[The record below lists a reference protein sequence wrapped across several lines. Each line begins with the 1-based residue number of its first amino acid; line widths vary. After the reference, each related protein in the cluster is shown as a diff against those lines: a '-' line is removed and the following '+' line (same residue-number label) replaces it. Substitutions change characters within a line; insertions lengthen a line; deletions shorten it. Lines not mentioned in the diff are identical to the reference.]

1 MSKLCVYEV
10 QAYYGL
16 PERNI
21 EVAMTEESEVSG
33 YLTGHVLVAMPQM
46 EDPRFSWSVVYI
58 CAHTPDGAMGLV
70 VNKLVDSVTFPDL
83 LEQLNLDSSDSGEG
97 VGVHFGG
104 PVETGRGFVLHS
116 ADYLQDASLVIED
129 DVALTAT
136 VDILKAIADGTGP
149 DSSLLA
155 LGYAGWAPGQ
165 LDEEIQAN
173 GWLSVEADSE
183 LIFGSEIDTKWER
196 AMAKMG
202 IDFSKLSGAAG
213 HA

>member
-1 MSKLCVYEV
+1 
-10 QAYYGL
+10 
-16 PERNI
+16 
-21 EVAMTEESEVSG
+21 MTESPIDNLTDVTDAAG

-46 EDPRFSWSVVYI
+46 EDPRFTRSVVYI

-70 VNKLVDSVTFPDL
+70 INKLVDSVTFPDL
-83 LEQLNLDSSDSGEG
+83 LEQWDLESTNENDGIH
-97 VGVHFGG
+97 VHFGG

-116 ADYLQDASLVIED
+116 ADYVQDATLVINEQ
-129 DVALTAT
+129 VALTAT
-136 VDILKAIADGTGP
+136 VDILKAMADGNGP
-149 DSSLLA
+149 NSSLLA

-173 GWLSVEADSE
+173 GWLTLEADDD
-183 LIFGSEIDTKWER
+183 LIFGSKLESRWEL

-202 IDFSKLSGAAG
+202 IDFSKLSVAAG

>member
-1 MSKLCVYEV
+1 
-10 QAYYGL
+10 
-16 PERNI
+16 
-21 EVAMTEESEVSG
+21 MTENPTDNTSGQSDTSG

-46 EDPRFSWSVVYI
+46 EDPRFARSVVYI

-70 VNKLVDSVTFPDL
+70 INKLVDSVTFPDL
-83 LEQLNLDSSDSGEG
+83 LEQLDLDASPTSEG
-97 VGVHFGG
+97 IHVHFGG

-116 ADYLQDASLVIED
+116 ADYVQDATLVINDEM
-129 DVALTAT
+129 ALTAT
-136 VDILKAIADGTGP
+136 VDILKAMAEGKGP
-149 DSSLLA
+149 RSSLLA

-173 GWLSVEADSE
+173 GWLTVPADND
-183 LIFGSEIDTKWER
+183 LIFGSKLESRWEL

>member
-1 MSKLCVYEV
+1 
-10 QAYYGL
+10 
-16 PERNI
+16 
-21 EVAMTEESEVSG
+21 MTESPIDNLTDVTDAAG

-46 EDPRFSWSVVYI
+46 EDPRFTRSVVYI

-70 VNKLVDSVTFPDL
+70 INKLVDSVTFPDL
-83 LEQLNLDSSDSGEG
+83 LEQLDLESTNENDGIH
-97 VGVHFGG
+97 VHFGG

-116 ADYLQDASLVIED
+116 ADYVQDATLVINEQ
-129 DVALTAT
+129 VALTAT
-136 VDILKAIADGTGP
+136 VDILKAMADGNGP
-149 DSSLLA
+149 NSSLLA

-173 GWLSVEADSE
+173 GWLTLEADDD
-183 LIFGSEIDTKWER
+183 LIFGSKLESRWEL

-202 IDFSKLSGAAG
+202 IDFSKLSVAAG

>member
-1 MSKLCVYEV
+1 MAASSS
-10 QAYYGL
+10 
-16 PERNI
+16 N
-21 EVAMTEESEVSG
+21 SG

-46 EDPRFSWSVVYI
+46 EDPRFARSVVYI

-70 VNKLVDSVTFPDL
+70 VNKLVESVTFPDL
-83 LEQLNLDSSDSGEG
+83 LEQLNLPGSPANEQIH
-97 VGVHFGG
+97 VHFGG

-116 ADYLQDASLVIED
+116 ADYVQDATLVIDEN
-129 DVALTAT
+129 VALTAT

-149 DSSLLA
+149 QHSLLA

-165 LDEEIQAN
+165 LDTEIQAN
-173 GWLSVEADSE
+173 GWLSVQADDE
-183 LIFGSEIDTKWER
+183 LIFSRQLDSKWER

>member
-1 MSKLCVYEV
+1 
-10 QAYYGL
+10 
-16 PERNI
+16 
-21 EVAMTEESEVSG
+21 MTDRPTDITTDTSDTSG

-46 EDPRFSWSVVYI
+46 EDPRFSRSVVYI

-83 LEQLNLDSSDSGEG
+83 LEQLNLDSDSENDSIH
-97 VGVHFGG
+97 VHFGG

-116 ADYLQDASLVIED
+116 ADYIQDATLVIND
-129 DVALTAT
+129 KVALTAT
-136 VDILKAIADGTGP
+136 IDILKAMADGSGP
-149 DSSLLA
+149 NSSLLA
-155 LGYAGWAPGQ
+155 LGYAGWGPGQ

-173 GWLSVEADSE
+173 GWLSVQADDD
-183 LIFGSEIDTKWER
+183 LIFSSSLETRWEL

>member
-1 MSKLCVYEV
+1 
-10 QAYYGL
+10 
-16 PERNI
+16 
-21 EVAMTEESEVSG
+21 MTERPTENPTDQDDTSG

-46 EDPRFSWSVVYI
+46 EDSRFSRSVVYI

-70 VNKLVDSVTFPDL
+70 INKPVDSVTFPDL
-83 LEQLNLDSSDSGEG
+83 LEQLDLESSTETDGIH
-97 VGVHFGG
+97 VHFGG

-116 ADYLQDASLVIED
+116 SDYVQDATLVIND

-136 VDILKAIADGTGP
+136 VDILKAMADGNGP
-149 DSSLLA
+149 NSSLLA

-165 LDEEIQAN
+165 LDLEIQAN
-173 GWLSVEADSE
+173 GWLTVQADNY
-183 LIFGSEIDTKWER
+183 LIFGSKLESRWEL

>member
-1 MSKLCVYEV
+1 
-10 QAYYGL
+10 
-16 PERNI
+16 
-21 EVAMTEESEVSG
+21 MTERPTKNPTDQGDTSG

-46 EDPRFSWSVVYI
+46 EDPRFSRSVVYI

-70 VNKLVDSVTFPDL
+70 INKLVDSVTFPDL
-83 LEQLNLDSSDSGEG
+83 LEQLDLGSSTKNDGIH
-97 VGVHFGG
+97 VHFGG

-116 ADYLQDASLVIED
+116 SDYVQDATLVIND

-136 VDILKAIADGTGP
+136 VDILKAMADGNGP
-149 DSSLLA
+149 NSSLLA

-165 LDEEIQAN
+165 LDLEIQAN
-173 GWLSVEADSE
+173 GWLTVQADND
-183 LIFGSEIDTKWER
+183 LIFGSKLESRWEL

>member
-1 MSKLCVYEV
+1 
-10 QAYYGL
+10 
-16 PERNI
+16 
-21 EVAMTEESEVSG
+21 MTEKSTDKPTDKTTDLGDESG

-46 EDPRFSWSVVYI
+46 EDPRFSRSVVYI

-83 LEQLNLDSSDSGEG
+83 LEQLDLTSNAENDNIH
-97 VGVHFGG
+97 VHFGG

-116 ADYLQDASLVIED
+116 ADYIQDATLVINDE
-129 DVALTAT
+129 VALTAT
-136 VDILKAIADGTGP
+136 VDILKAMADGNGP
-149 DSSLLA
+149 NSSLLA

-165 LDEEIQAN
+165 LDQEIQAN
-173 GWLSVEADSE
+173 GWLTVPADDD
-183 LIFGSEIDTKWER
+183 LIFGSKLESRWEL

>member
-1 MSKLCVYEV
+1 
-10 QAYYGL
+10 
-16 PERNI
+16 
-21 EVAMTEESEVSG
+21 MTDKPADFPTDFPRPGSTDLDDSSG

-46 EDPRFSWSVVYI
+46 EDPRFARSVVYI

-83 LEQLNLDSSDSGEG
+83 LEQLNLESGADNEKIL
-97 VGVHFGG
+97 VHFGG

-116 ADYLQDASLVIED
+116 ADYVQDATLVID
-129 DVALTAT
+129 DKVALTAT
-136 VDILKAIADGTGP
+136 VDILKAMADGNGP
-149 DSSLLA
+149 SSSLLA

-173 GWLSVEADSE
+173 GWLTVRADDD
-183 LIFGSEIDTKWER
+183 LIFDSALESRWEL

>member
-1 MSKLCVYEV
+1 
-10 QAYYGL
+10 
-16 PERNI
+16 
-21 EVAMTEESEVSG
+21 MTERPTKNPTDQGDTSG

-46 EDPRFSWSVVYI
+46 EDPRFSRSVVYI

-70 VNKLVDSVTFPDL
+70 INKLVDSVTFPDL
-83 LEQLNLDSSDSGEG
+83 LEQLDLESSTEDDGIL
-97 VGVHFGG
+97 VHFGG

-116 ADYLQDASLVIED
+116 SDYVQDATLVIND

-136 VDILKAIADGTGP
+136 VDILKAMADGNGP
-149 DSSLLA
+149 NSSLLA

-165 LDEEIQAN
+165 LDLEIQAN
-173 GWLSVEADSE
+173 GWLTVQADND
-183 LIFGSEIDTKWER
+183 LIFGSKLESRWEL

>member
-1 MSKLCVYEV
+1 
-10 QAYYGL
+10 
-16 PERNI
+16 
-21 EVAMTEESEVSG
+21 MTERPTDNLAENSTDMAEASG

-46 EDPRFSWSVVYI
+46 EDPRFSRSVVYI

-83 LEQLNLDSSDSGEG
+83 LEQLDLEASVGNDG
-97 VGVHFGG
+97 VNVHFGG

-116 ADYLQDASLVIED
+116 ADYVQDATLVIND
-129 DVALTAT
+129 NVALTAT
-136 VDILKAIADGTGP
+136 VDILKAMADGNGP
-149 DSSLLA
+149 NSSLLA

-173 GWLSVEADSE
+173 GWLTVQADDD
-183 LIFGSEIDTKWER
+183 LIFGSNLESRWEL

-202 IDFSKLSGAAG
+202 IDFSKLSGASG

>member
-1 MSKLCVYEV
+1 MAERPTETPTDSTADSTAEV
-10 QAYYGL
+10 
-16 PERNI
+16 
-21 EVAMTEESEVSG
+21 SDSSG

-46 EDPRFSWSVVYI
+46 EDPRFSRSVVYI
-58 CAHTPDGAMGLV
+58 CAHTQDGAMGLV

-83 LEQLNLDSSDSGEG
+83 LEQLDLESSVENDGIH
-97 VGVHFGG
+97 VHFGG

-116 ADYLQDASLVIED
+116 SDYVQDATLVINEN
-129 DVALTAT
+129 VALTAT
-136 VDILKAIADGTGP
+136 VDILKAMADGNGP
-149 DSSLLA
+149 NSSLLA

-173 GWLSVEADSE
+173 GWLTVQADDD
-183 LIFGSEIDTKWER
+183 LIFGSKLESRWEL

-202 IDFSKLSGAAG
+202 IDFSKLSGASG

>member
-1 MSKLCVYEV
+1 
-10 QAYYGL
+10 
-16 PERNI
+16 
-21 EVAMTEESEVSG
+21 MTIVSDTSG

-46 EDPRFSWSVVYI
+46 EDPRFSRSVVYV

-83 LEQLNLDSSDSGEG
+83 LEQLNLESATADNGIH
-97 VGVHFGG
+97 VHFGG

-116 ADYLQDASLVIED
+116 ADYQQDATLVIED
-129 DVALTAT
+129 NVALTAT
-136 VDILKAIADGTGP
+136 VDILKAIADGNGP
-149 DSSLLA
+149 ASSLLA
-155 LGYAGWAPGQ
+155 LGYAGWGAGQ

-173 GWLSVEADSE
+173 GWLNVQADDD
-183 LIFGSEIDTKWER
+183 LIFGSSIDLKWER